1 MNYFDP
7 KHPHEPEISP
17 QFDVDGRCLICLMIC
32 KRDNAIRERDELMKD
47 VRKLQDIKQKHEHE
61 ELVAAQEND
70 RLKIKL
76 DDAREA
82 LMKIE
87 EIFIDGGDTYLDF
100 VRVGNIA
107 REFLERNKD

>member
-7 KHPHEPEISP
+7 KHPHEPEIP
-17 QFDVDGRCLICLMIC
+17 PHFDADGRCLICVMIC
-32 KRDNAIRERDELMKD
+32 KRDRAIRERDELMKD

-61 ELVAAQEND
+61 KLVAAQEND

-87 EIFIDGGDTYLDF
+87 DLFIDGDDIYADREKMGT
-100 VRVGNIA
+100 IA
-107 REFLERNKD
+107 RAALEGAK